1 MAVSGLEVDNC
12 SVIYSNHLLI
22 VLQLQGITDHCGVN
36 LVTYTVLGGA
46 TPHFINKTIL
56 LHGPIGMMY
65 SVAVLRDSTL

>member
-1 MAVSGLEVDNC
+1 MAVSGPEVDNC

-56 LHGPIGMMY
+56 LHRPIGMMY